1 MAMRTLLLIP
11 ALALAIVHLAGCA
24 AQTSAAAAPVETAQV
39 SMPPS
44 YRFDPPAI
52 QVPAGT
58 TVSWR
63 NDDNFTHSVSISG
76 GAFPFLNLPPGQS
89 DALIFDQPG
98 AYDYVCTY
106 HAQDMRGTIIV
117 VAR

>member
-1 MAMRTLLLIP
+1 MRTRLLVT
-11 ALALAIVHLAGCA
+11 ALAVALMLLAGCA
-24 AQTSAAAAPVETAQV
+24 AQPSAAAAPVETAEV
-39 SMPPS
+39 TMPPS

-58 TVSWR
+58 TVTWR
-63 NDDNFTHSVSISG
+63 NADNFTHSVNISG

-89 DALIFDQPG
+89 GAITFDKPG
-98 AYDYVCTY
+98 AYDYICTY
-106 HAQDMRGTIIV
+106 HAQDMQGTVIV

>member
-1 MAMRTLLLIP
+1 MRTLRLVP
-11 ALALAIVHLAGCA
+11 VLAITALFLAGCA
-24 AQTSAAAAPVETAQV
+24 VQTSAAAAPVETAQV

-58 TVSWR
+58 TVTWR
-63 NDDNFTHSVSISG
+63 NSDNFTHSVSVVG
-76 GAFPFLNLPPGQS
+76 GEFPFLNLAPEQS
-89 DALIFDQPG
+89 GAITFDQPG
-98 AYDYVCTY
+98 AYEYICTY
-106 HAQDMRGTIIV
+106 HAQDMKGTVVV

>member
-1 MAMRTLLLIP
+1 MRTLLLVP
-11 ALALAIVHLAGCA
+11 ALAVIIVLLAGCA
-24 AQTSAAAAPVETAQV
+24 AQPSAAAAPVETAEV

-44 YRFDPPAI
+44 YRFEPVAI

-58 TVSWR
+58 TVTWR
-63 NDDNFTHSVSISG
+63 NTDNFTHSVSVSG

-89 DALIFDQPG
+89 GAITFDQPG
-98 AYDYVCTY
+98 AYAYICTY
-106 HAQDMRGTIIV
+106 HAQDMKGTVIV